1 MLHLN
6 EPGIIYTMDI
16 ETITLEDFDNI
27 QIPIAISSCSDNT
40 KALFIIDQIELK
52 KAIKNKSLID
62 IDNIVSKM
70 FHEYLNYNIYVCTC
84 YVNFTIFVAKQ

>member
-52 KAIKNKSLID
+52 KAIKNK
-62 IDNIVSKM
+62 
-70 FHEYLNYNIYVCTC
+70 
-84 YVNFTIFVAKQ
+84 